1 LLYLIVNLLVVV
13 FERTHNEIHVLV
25 NFSAVHSRG
34 VELTETFQVE
44 HITFVYDF
52 EELFGLWSLIFLMN
66 FFISGYKLKFV
77 SLADNLGSLCCFH
90 GTFGKMTRLVVEQTM
105 RVSAPGYP
113 LHQNHMA
120 SECALFKFHF
130 YLASISILEV

>member
-1 LLYLIVNLLVVV
+1 LQIFNTIPFSHGISCILGKFDLLDSKLHSANFEDISLLYLIVNLLVVV

-52 EELFGLWSLIFLMN
+52 EELFGLWSWIFLMN
-66 FFISGYKLKFV
+66 FFISG
-77 SLADNLGSLCCFH
+77 
-90 GTFGKMTRLVVEQTM
+90 
-105 RVSAPGYP
+105 
-113 LHQNHMA
+113 
-120 SECALFKFHF
+120 
-130 YLASISILEV
+130 